1 MANLWVYGAHQ
12 GHCYSGV
19 TENLCV
25 RRRKP
30 TDTTEILTISK
41 HSVVTPTAGSA
52 AGYQTKPAA
61 LSRCHLNRPL
71 TRSDKSH
78 SRGCSDI
85 KKRLSR
91 LNRNDLNKLF
101 SLLRSNF
108 ARMKTRQKGGMLT
121 DFSVHS
127 WWGVQD
133 IVDFGPMK
141 VQAEWSDV
149 HFCHDF
155 HPVRLRRLDI
165 SDRLLR
171 QSSGS

>member
-1 MANLWVYGAHQ
+1 MRPCLGRNNACLLAHGGSTAAALADCPLRMANLWVYGAHQ

-85 KKRLSR
+85 KKRLCR
-91 LNRNDLNKLF
+91 LNQNDLNKLF

-108 ARMKTRQKGGMLT
+108 ARMKTRQKGG
-121 DFSVHS
+121 
-127 WWGVQD
+127 
-133 IVDFGPMK
+133 
-141 VQAEWSDV
+141 
-149 HFCHDF
+149 C
-155 HPVRLRRLDI
+155 
-165 SDRLLR
+165 
-171 QSSGS
+171 